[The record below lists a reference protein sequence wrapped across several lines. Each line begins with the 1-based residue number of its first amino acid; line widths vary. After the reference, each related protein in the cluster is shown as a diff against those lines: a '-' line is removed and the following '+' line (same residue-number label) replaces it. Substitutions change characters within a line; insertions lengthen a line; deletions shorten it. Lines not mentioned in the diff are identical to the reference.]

1 MLRAEKEES
10 ENDDDPQDKDDHK
23 KDNKKDNRTKKKDK
37 KVAVKKDKKN
47 KDKDKDK
54 GLTMLKQGRFGSVL
68 PLSKVMVGKNVRSV
82 YRVSWFSKA
91 GGGGELAPI
100 RPSAALRAPLTLK
113 AGELARLV

>member
-10 ENDDDPQDKDDHK
+10 ENDDDPQDKDDPNK
-23 KDNKKDNRTKKKDK
+23 KDNKKDNKTKKKDK

-47 KDKDKDK
+47 KDKDK

-68 PLSKVMVGKNVRSV
+68 PLAKVMVGKNVRSV

-100 RPSAALRAPLTLK
+100 RPSATLRAPLTLK
-113 AGELARLV
+113 AGELTRLV